1 MDFFR
6 SRQTEFSIEFNRCHM
21 KNFHSNLEQYEI
33 NLWDKIT
40 TVYSYICFR
49 YINYLISSKITNM
62 YLISY

>member
-21 KNFHSNLEQYEI
+21 KNFHTKLKQYEI
-33 NLWDKIT
+33 NLWDKIA
-40 TVYSYICFR
+40 TVYS